1 LKNLTTG
8 HIPVGGK
15 GQRASAIPGLR
26 SLVLEKPLER
36 AEAPARFATPLRPVV
51 SRHY

>member
-8 HIPVGGK
+8 QIPVGDK
-15 GQRASAIPGLR
+15 GHRPSAIPGLR
-26 SLVLEKPLER
+26 SLVLERPAER
-36 AEAPARFATPLRPVV
+36 TEAPARFAVPLRPVA